1 MVQGIAGNWDR
12 DDIAGIMRGF
22 GYLQDRLFLS
32 ALAAYALNRLVIL
45 PRFGVSV
52 HFQFPW
58 SWRFLH
64 GHLDDL
70 LMMPTALP
78 VVLWIQRQLKWRT
91 HDEPPGSGELAGHLL
106 IWSVM
111 CKIIGPYFLHI
122 GVADPLDLLCFA
134 VGGFGACAW
143 WKYGGRRSDE
153 APT

>member
-64 GHLDDL
+64 GHLDDI

-91 HDEPPGSGELAGHLL
+91 HDEPPGSGEMAGHLL